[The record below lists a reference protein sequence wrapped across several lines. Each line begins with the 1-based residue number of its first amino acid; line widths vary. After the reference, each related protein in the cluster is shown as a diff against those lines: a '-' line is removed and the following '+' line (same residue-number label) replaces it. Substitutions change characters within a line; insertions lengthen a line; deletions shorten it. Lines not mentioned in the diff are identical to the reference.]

1 MPDERPDWAV
11 RAQWGAVLIG
21 VVIRL
26 RQFLHARPLWIDEAM
41 LANNILS
48 RTFRRLLL
56 PLDTDQTAP
65 VPLLWFAR
73 AAARLAGPDER
84 ALRLLPF
91 LGGLLLLVCMSRVA
105 RRLLPPWPAA
115 LAVLVA
121 ALSPMLIY
129 YANELKP
136 YGLDAMWAMLL
147 VLLALRVRERPA
159 AGDRWLLLCIAGV
172 LATLSTTPAPFLLA
186 GVGLGLALDAGV
198 REAPKGWPRLIGCG
212 ALWAIAFGATY
223 LLLYRATANNAYMQ
237 RYWVPYFLSPSLPE
251 LDAKIDHAVGAGLQD
266 WFLADGGRWRV
277 EAGFLLILPVV
288 IGGFALVRRQGRAV
302 LALLFTPF
310 ALAVLASML
319 RRYPVA
325 PRLMLFSM
333 PMMTLLISAG
343 LWAIAEQ
350 FGTRW
355 RQAAFCLVGG
365 MIVLLPALDAAREF
379 RRPLDRES
387 IRPLVRHFEREHA
400 PGATVY
406 VYGRAMPAW
415 LFYTTDWTH
424 PDIPRVRERS
434 ILIGSTGG
442 AFYHAASRGHAVAA
456 EGDSLDFPY
465 RDWHELVGVPS
476 GLGPDTLGIRRD
488 APDPGWAANEA
499 RRIRQAGGPE
509 AWLVLYSFVP
519 GVQDSLAA
527 AMQAVGAT
535 RTLQEDRDGAVLERY
550 VFSP

>member
-1 MPDERPDWAV
+1 VPDGRPDWAA
-11 RAQWGAVLIG
+11 RAQWAAVMIG
-21 VVIRL
+21 LLVRL
-26 RQFLHARPLWIDEAM
+26 RQYLHARPLWIDEAM
-41 LANNILS
+41 LANNILTRS
-48 RTFRRLLL
+48 FRQLLQ

-73 AAARLAGPDER
+73 LSTLVTGPDER

-91 LGGLLLLVCMSRVA
+91 LGGVLLLLLLREVS
-105 RRLLPPWPAA
+105 RRLLPAWPAA
-115 LAVLVA
+115 LAILIA

-147 VLLALRVRERPA
+147 LLLALRVHERPDA
-159 AGDRWLLLCIAGV
+159 AARWLLLCLAGA
-172 LATLSTTPAPFLLA
+172 LATLATTPAPFLLA
-186 GVGLGLALDAGV
+186 GVGIGLALDPGV
-198 REAPKGWPRLIGCG
+198 RSAPRGWHWLIACG
-212 ALWAIAFGATY
+212 TLWAFAFCATY
-223 LLLYRATANNAYMQ
+223 LTLYRATANNAYMQ

-251 LDAKIDHAVGAGLQD
+251 LEAKIDHAVGSGLQD
-266 WFLADGGRWRV
+266 WFLSEGGRWRV
-277 EAGFLLILPVV
+277 EAGFLLILPAVV
-288 IGGFALVRRQGRAV
+288 GGFEIVRRRGRAV
-302 LALLFTPF
+302 LAMAFAPF
-310 ALAVLASML
+310 ALAVIASML

-333 PMMTLLISAG
+333 PMMALLISAG
-343 LWAIAEQ
+343 LWAMAEQ
-350 FGTRW
+350 LRARW
-355 RQAAFCLVGG
+355 REPAFLLLGLL
-365 MIVLLPALDAAREF
+365 IVLLPALDAVRGFVE
-379 RRPLDRES
+379 PLDRES
-387 IRPLVRHFEREHA
+387 IRPLVRQFEREHA

-415 LFYTTDWTH
+415 LFYSTDWSH
-424 PDIPRVRERS
+424 PDIPRVREHS

-442 AFYHAASRGHAVAA
+442 AFYHATSRGRAVIE
-456 EGDSLDFPY
+456 EGDSLNFPY
-465 RDWHELVGVPS
+465 RDWRELVGIPS

-527 AMQAVGAT
+527 AMQAAGAT
-535 RTLQEDRDGAVLERY
+535 RTLREDREGAVLERY
-550 VFSP
+550 SFSN